1 MKKLINAVICIVRA
15 EVDPE
20 FNLDGEG
27 DRTRNAKLKIT
38 IFGLPE
44 QPDQWSIRDL
54 REKSGG
60 GMGKSYAYKLIRAA
74 KESAQCPMTT

>member
-1 MKKLINAVICIVRA
+1 MKKLIDALICIVRA

-20 FNLDGEG
+20 FDLDGEG

-44 QPDQWSIRDL
+44 QPDQWLIETYVKERW
-54 REKSGG
+54 

>member
-1 MKKLINAVICIVRA
+1 MKKLIDALICIVRA

-20 FNLDGEG
+20 FDLDGEG

-44 QPDQWSIRDL
+44 QPDQWSIETYVKERW
-54 REKSGG
+54 